1 MWDFIRIT
9 LRMWII
15 GSAVAVLI
23 LNWNPKAIW
32 AFPVGVIAGFLS
44 EWKFLTG
51 KNN

>member
-1 MWDFIRIT
+1 MWEFIRIT

-32 AFPVGVIAGFLS
+32 ALPVGIIVALLS
-44 EWKFLTG
+44 EWRFLT
-51 KNN
+51 KKSN